1 MHLVVTIDTE
11 EDNWGGYSDTSFGI
25 ENIKKIPALQEIFD
39 EYNVIPTYLITY
51 PVATNRESIEIL
63 RRILEGGR
71 CEIGMHCH
79 PWSTPPFEEERN
91 PYNSM
96 LCNLPLDLQQ
106 KKMCVLHE
114 VIKTNFGVRA
124 TSFRAGRWGYNGN
137 TAVVLERLGYRVDTS
152 ITPFTDWAEYHG
164 PDFTRMKP
172 ESYRF
177 NPPEIFTRNQEGKM
191 TEIPATIGYLQGNYE
206 LCNLIDRILTSQPGR
221 RFHLKGLLNK
231 ARLINKVGLS
241 PEAADSHNMIKLTQ
255 VFMRKKYEMVNM
267 FFHSTSLQAGLSF
280 FVKTKEGETQFFN
293 RLKEYF
299 AFTSKA
305 GIKAVKLSEAG
316 NILQGAGNS

>member
-11 EDNWGGYSDTSFGI
+11 EDNWGGYSDATFSV
-25 ENIKKIPALQEIFD
+25 ENIKRIPALQEIFN
-39 EYNVIPTYLITY
+39 EHNVIPTYLVTY

-63 RRILEGGR
+63 RVILQDGK

-79 PWSTPPFEEERN
+79 PWSTPPFEEDRN
-91 PYNSM
+91 THNSM
-96 LCNLPLDLQQ
+96 LCNLPLELQH
-106 KKMCVLHE
+106 KKMSVLHE
-114 VIKTNFGVRA
+114 AIKSNFGFSA

-137 TAVVLERLGYRVDTS
+137 TAIVLEKLGYRVDTS
-152 ITPFTDWAEYHG
+152 ITPFTDWSEYQG
-164 PDFTRMKP
+164 PDFSKMSP
-172 ESYRF
+172 VPYRF
-177 NPPEIFTRNQEGKM
+177 NPPEIFTRNQEGEM

-206 LCNLIDRILTSQPGR
+206 LCNLIDRLLTSQLGR

-241 PEAADSHNMIKLTQ
+241 PEATDSHNMIKLMN
-255 VFMRKKYEMVNM
+255 VFMRKKYEVVNM
-267 FFHSTSLQAGLSF
+267 FFHSTSLQAGLSV
-280 FVKTKEGETQFFN
+280 FVKTKEGEIQFFN
-293 RLKEYF
+293 RLNEYF

-316 NILQGAGNS
+316 KLLQGAGN